1 MKKILLSTAGLAFL
15 LTGCVATDPS
25 TGETTLT
32 NTGGGGAIGAA
43 VGGLVAA
50 VTAEE
55 GNRGRNALR
64 GALAGGVVG
73 AGVGAYMDY
82 QERELRTALE
92 GTGVE
97 IERQGDDL
105 RLVMPSEITFDFD
118 SAAIKPSFYGI
129 LTNVSSVMINYAE
142 TVVQIAG
149 HTDSVGSEAY
159 NQGLSVERAGAV
171 RNFLVGQGVSP
182 ARMAANGFGENY
194 PIASNDTE
202 YGRAQNRRVEIVLT
216 PQSGG

>member
-15 LTGCVATDPS
+15 LTGCATTDPT

-32 NTGGGGAIGAA
+32 NAGGGGAIGAA
-43 VGGLVAA
+43 VGGLVGA

-73 AGVGAYMDY
+73 SGVGAYMDY

-92 GTGVE
+92 GSGVE

-129 LTNVSSVMINYAE
+129 LTNVSDVMINYPE

-149 HTDSVGSEAY
+149 HTDSVGSGVY
-159 NQGLSVERAGAV
+159 NQGLSVQRAGAV

-182 ARMAANGFGENY
+182 ARMSAIGFGENY

-216 PQSGG
+216 PQSAG

>member
-15 LTGCVATDPS
+15 LTGCVATDPY

-32 NTGGGGAIGAA
+32 NAGGGGALGAA
-43 VGGLVAA
+43 VGGLVGA

-82 QERELRTALE
+82 QERELRSALQ

-129 LTNVSSVMINYAE
+129 LTNVSDVMINYPE

-149 HTDSVGSEAY
+149 HTDSVGSAAY

-171 RNFLVGQGVSP
+171 RNFLAGQGVSP
-182 ARMAANGFGENY
+182 ARMSAVGFGENY
-194 PIASNDTE
+194 PIASNSTE
-202 YGRAQNRRVEIVLT
+202 SGRAQNRRVEIVLT
-216 PQSGG
+216 PAG